1 MGWLWLLTW
10 IQNEAEKDLFVV
22 NDEDENVE
30 KKDGKQKQEISDQ
43 HGGVSSS
50 EAEKLKKRA
59 AR

>member
-1 MGWLWLLTW
+1 M
-10 IQNEAEKDLFVV
+10 FVV

-30 KKDGKQKQEISDQ
+30 KKDGKQKQEVSDNI
-43 HGGVSSS
+43 GVSSL

>member
-1 MGWLWLLTW
+1 M
-10 IQNEAEKDLFVV
+10 